1 MNMRIFCFSV
11 LFFFITFNDFSQEG
25 KLDKAKSSLKKNTS
39 SSFSSSATK
48 KSKSNSTCDLNN
60 DDVGFENLI
69 FKMVWYAAA
78 YTFYGVFIESPW
90 EMNGRMSSAEFSNYP
105 YKDAKYGNFIYTDST
120 NYNITRFDLSNH
132 FLIESNNLY
141 GNSFEVDF
149 KFLKRFSLN
158 LNHTTFQENVNG
170 KRDSFNMFSTL
181 LKYHRIRT
189 QRFNLWFGL
198 GFRHVFNDVNK
209 TGLLMGFGS
218 EIFIK
223 KPISIAM
230 SHNWATIGNQSV
242 KNTRLLLKYNI
253 KNYRIASGYQHYK
266 LGVSKIKAFSI
277 GVEASF

>member
-39 SSFSSSATK
+39 SSSSSSVTK
-48 KSKSNSTCDLNN
+48 KSKSNSTRDLNN
-60 DDVGFENLI
+60 DDVGFEHQV
-69 FKMVWYAAA
+69 FKMVWYAAK

-90 EMNGRMSSAEFSNYP
+90 EMNERMSSAEFSNYP

-120 NYNITRFDLSNH
+120 NYNITRFDFSNH

-209 TGLLMGFGS
+209 TGFLMGFGS

-223 KPISIAM
+223 KPISI
-230 SHNWATIGNQSV
+230 SVSYNWATIGNQSV
-242 KNTRLLLKYNI
+242 RNTRLLLKYNI

-266 LGVSKIKAFSI
+266 LGVSKIKTFSI